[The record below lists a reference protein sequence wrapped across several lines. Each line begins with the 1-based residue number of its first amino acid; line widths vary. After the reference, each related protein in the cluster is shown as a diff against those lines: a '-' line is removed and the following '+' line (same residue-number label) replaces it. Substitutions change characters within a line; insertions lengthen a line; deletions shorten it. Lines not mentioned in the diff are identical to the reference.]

1 MQPFTSVDPTTLRD
15 NVFRAIG
22 EEWMLVTAGTPDH
35 YNTMTAS
42 WGGWGELW
50 HRHVAFVFVRP
61 QRYTYQFMERATAF
75 TLSFFP
81 PEYHEALSYCGSV
94 SGRDVDKAAATGL
107 TPVPGPLDTVY
118 FAQARLVL
126 VCRKLYAQDLRAECF
141 VDPLVRAESYPRA
154 DFHRLYVG
162 EIVTCLERT
171 L

>member
-1 MQPFTSVDPTTLRD
+1 MEAFRSLDPTALQE

-22 EEWMLVTAGTPDH
+22 EEWMLVTAGTPAR

-42 WGGWGELW
+42 WGGLGELW

-61 QRYTYQFMERATAF
+61 QRYTFQFMESAPAF

-81 PEYHEALSYCGSV
+81 PEYREALSYCGRV
-94 SGRDVDKAAATGL
+94 SGREVDKAAATGL
-107 TPVPGPLDTVY
+107 MPVVGPLETVY

-141 VDPLVRAESYPRA
+141 VDTSVCAEVYPRA

-162 EIVTCLERT
+162 EITACLERV
-171 L
+171 

>member
-1 MQPFTSVDPTTLRD
+1 MQGFRRMEPTALGE

-22 EEWMLVTAGTPDH
+22 EEWMLVTAGTPAH

-61 QRYTYQFMERATAF
+61 QRYTFQFMERAAAF

-81 PEYHEALSYCGSV
+81 PEYREALSYCGSV
-94 SGRDVDKAAATGL
+94 SGRTVDKAAATGL
-107 TPVPGPLDTVY
+107 TPLPAPLDTVT

-126 VCRKLYAQDLRAECF
+126 VCRKLYAQDLRAESF
-141 VDPLVRAESYPRA
+141 VDPAIIEEVYPRR

-162 EIVTCLERT
+162 EIVSCWERV
-171 L
+171 